1 MIISV
6 IPLNNYSFVFDLLKL
21 SLDVFSK
28 WEYDIKNACNTSAP
42 YSSLYEAV
50 HCDSWNLNFVLLP
63 QDGRTV
69 TLSCSME

>member
-28 WEYDIKNACNTSAP
+28 WEYN
-42 YSSLYEAV
+42 Y
-50 HCDSWNLNFVLLP
+50 
-63 QDGRTV
+63 
-69 TLSCSME
+69 